1 MCMMSFIEMQKIP
14 ELSFE
19 CMFGLLC
26 NVYWLYKIAATPKIV
41 LSFPALSRTL
51 LLGRG

>member
-1 MCMMSFIEMQKIP
+1 MMSFVELQKIS

-19 CMFGLLC
+19 CMFGLLY
-26 NVYWLYKIAATPKIV
+26 NYLLYKMAATPKID
-41 LSFPALSRTL
+41 LSLPALNGTL

>member
-1 MCMMSFIEMQKIP
+1 MCMISFIEPQKIF

-26 NVYWLYKIAATPKIV
+26 NVYSLYKIAATPKID
-41 LSFPALSRTL
+41 LSFPALNGTL
-51 LLGRG
+51 LLGRW